1 MSFGWSAGDI
11 AQAISLIVKVVKALD
26 DASGAPD
33 EYRKMAVFLE
43 NVNLT
48 LKNMHVFATL
58 GVYPSYGDEIR
69 RQIENI
75 RPPLELFIKIMKN
88 YEPHL
93 GSNATPG
100 WWKNIPRKMLWTFK
114 HFYHKLKK
122 EIKDHL
128 FTLDNL
134 LNRFTL
140 EVVRTLPDELKQLFI
155 NTLAPQMISALEVMV
170 NPVRNE
176 ISLMR
181 NEGRM
186 QQKEL
191 HSKTEEIILLLQ
203 SLKMDDSKSKNTGD
217 LDVTVH
223 DIKEHIT
230 STLRSTSNNPQKPI
244 IDSCSRAACKAD
256 SLPATNVLF
265 QAMSKGPL
273 EASDE
278 EIEQS
283 LRNIYYSIIL
293 YAGMFLRNLCLYL
306 ANRLMLS
313 RPLTPNLL
321 AIYHITFHDALG
333 RPPRVLQIDVFNNC
347 QAFQAFLYQSFSDT
361 VGKPWVERGSYL
373 LANKSEKSALTA
385 DTWSRIIKPGCH
397 VEMTMVLDY
406 NNKLENRCPDTICS
420 GVLINMTN
428 STWRKCQSC
437 QKEILEPKIASQI
450 EKAYAPT
457 WQVAME
463 QHEPKVPEAI
473 NTATF
478 ARCVYRLNIQS
489 AIAQSAEPLK
499 VQKNNTGLPKIQSKS
514 VLELHRSELKS
525 DARLSARPSATA
537 SGSLERHVCVWS
549 CCWCRDY
556 RGNYTSSGMTT
567 KITNCPVCSHVRC
580 NDCTTEWLKIRSYY
594 HG

>member
-11 AQAISLIVKVVKALD
+11 AQAISLIVKVIKALD

-48 LKNMHVFATL
+48 LKNLHVFATL

-69 RQIENI
+69 RQIENV
-75 RPPLELFIKIMKN
+75 RPPLARFIKIMKN

-114 HFYHKLKK
+114 HSHHKLKK

-140 EVVRTLPDELKQLFI
+140 EIVLTLPDELKQLFI
-155 NTLAPQMISALEVMV
+155 NALTPQMISALEVMV

-203 SLKMDDSKSKNTGD
+203 SLKMNDSKSKNTGA
-217 LDVTVH
+217 LDAAVH

-230 STLRSTSNNPQKPI
+230 STLGSTSNNPQIPI
-244 IDSCSRAACKAD
+244 IDSCSQAACKAD

-265 QAMSKGPL
+265 QAMNKDLL

-278 EIEQS
+278 EIKQS
-283 LRNIYYSIIL
+283 LRNI
-293 YAGMFLRNLCLYL
+293 
-306 ANRLMLS
+306 
-313 RPLTPNLL
+313 
-321 AIYHITFHDALG
+321 
-333 RPPRVLQIDVFNNC
+333 
-347 QAFQAFLYQSFSDT
+347 
-361 VGKPWVERGSYL
+361 
-373 LANKSEKSALTA
+373 
-385 DTWSRIIKPGCH
+385 
-397 VEMTMVLDY
+397 
-406 NNKLENRCPDTICS
+406 CPDTSCS
-420 GVLINMTN
+420 GVLINITN
-428 STWRKCQSC
+428 STWKRCSSC
-437 QKEILEPKIASQI
+437 QKDVLEPEVAKNI
-450 EKAYAPT
+450 EKSYASLS
-457 WQVAME
+457 QGAME
-463 QHEPKVPEAI
+463 RHEIEGSQAV
-473 NTATF
+473 NTAIF
-478 ARCVYRLNIQS
+478 ARCVYRLNLRLSTVIES
-489 AIAQSAEPLK
+489 PHSLSSILSPTFSVAEFW
-499 VQKNNTGLPKIQSKS
+499 NSK
-514 VLELHRSELKS
+514 LGLKS
-525 DARLSARPSATA
+525 TPKQLVKWNRLGEKFDHILKPIFEQEKKTSNSIIRICPRAATKRV
-537 SGSLERHVCVWS
+537 E
-549 CCWCRDY
+549 
-556 RGNYTSSGMTT
+556 
-567 KITNCPVCSHVRC
+567 P
-580 NDCTTEWLKIRSYY
+580 
-594 HG
+594 